1 MRGLSPETDIGKGNI
16 RSPGRRRFFKQLM
29 FGGAGLGIA
38 YIEGFMLE
46 PNDIDI
52 TYNNYISDKVISPFR
67 IVHLSD
73 LHLDKGKS
81 LEGRAPSLVNQL
93 QPNLLLMTG
102 DYINNFEPT
111 KSEIDYLDRFSSKIS
126 AKDGK
131 YASFGNWDIEGQ
143 NRMFRNS
150 DVIPLKNEIKSVN
163 IGYNNINI
171 AGLNYESS
179 SNLDNLLEEMDSS
192 KLNILLH
199 HTPDLIEDVAKKDI
213 VDLYLAGHTHGGQV
227 RIPFYGAL
235 CCFSKFG
242 KKYES
247 GRYEVENTTLY
258 VNRGLGECGEFPK
271 IRLFC
276 KPEITVFDVYPNRI
290 S

>member
-1 MRGLSPETDIGKGNI
+1 MKESSSETNAGKGSI
-16 RSPGRRRFFKQLM
+16 HSPGRRRFFKQLLI
-29 FGGAGLGIA
+29 GGAGLGIA
-38 YIEGFMLE
+38 YVDGVMIE
-46 PNDIDI
+46 PNDVDI
-52 TYNNYISDKVISPFR
+52 TYHNYISDKVISPFR

-81 LEGRAPSLVNQL
+81 LEGRTPSLVKRL
-93 QPNLLLMTG
+93 QPDLLLMTG
-102 DYINNFEPT
+102 DYINNFKPT

-126 AKDGK
+126 AKNGK
-131 YASFGNWDIEGQ
+131 YASFGNWDIEGKD
-143 NRMFRNS
+143 RMFRNS

-171 AGLNYESS
+171 AGLNYESA
-179 SNLDNLLEEMDSS
+179 SNLDNLLGDMDSS
-192 KLNILLH
+192 GLNILLH

-235 CCFSKFG
+235 VCFSKFG

-276 KPEITVFDVYPNRI
+276 KPEITVFDVYPNSI